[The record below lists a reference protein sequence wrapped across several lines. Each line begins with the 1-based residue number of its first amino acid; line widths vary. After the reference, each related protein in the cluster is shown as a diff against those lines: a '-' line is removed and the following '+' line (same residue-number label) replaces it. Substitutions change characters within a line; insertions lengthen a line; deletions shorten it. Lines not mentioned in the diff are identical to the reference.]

1 MVDAINVILFPDLS
15 PLAGSEAALLAMR
28 WDAIIGGGALT
39 SFAYTSLLLDKHS
52 VELFTS
58 WGAAEKQIKAWGCS
72 VTYPGILGRTPHHIR
87 GIQPRRRK
95 CLRQGKPLVADAA
108 AAYFTRF
115 PRTHPPYGFQQE
127 LPSGIGA
134 AIAGPLS
141 RFREAQAQPRH
152 RKLLAGDYHPP
163 RGLHSS
169 GARRAGPTS
178 GRSHRNTPRPTQTPT
193 TRGGTEEP

>member
-1 MVDAINVILFPDLS
+1 
-15 PLAGSEAALLAMR
+15 MR

-52 VELFTS
+52 VELFTI
-58 WGAAEKQIKAWGCS
+58 WGAAEKQIEAWGCS

-115 PRTHPPYGFQQE
+115 PHTHPPYGFQQE

-141 RFREAQAQPRH
+141 RFQEAQAQPRH